1 MKILVTAASRHDAT
15 AEIATAIAAV
25 LRGRGHQV
33 EEMAPDNVHDVSQYD
48 AVVIGSAVYVGRWLE
63 AARSLVARFATHLA
77 ERPVWLFSSG
87 PLGDPPK
94 PAEDPDV
101 SALIEATRAV
111 EHRVFTGKLDK
122 SSLGPVERT
131 VARAVRAPEGD
142 YRDWDAINEWAEN
155 IAEAVLDR

>member
-15 AEIATAIAAV
+15 AEIGTAIAAV
-25 LRGRGHQV
+25 LRGHGHQV
-33 EEMAPDNVHDVSQYD
+33 EEMAPENVEDVGQYD
-48 AVVIGSAVYVGRWLE
+48 AVVMGSAVYVGRWLE
-63 AARSLVARFATHLA
+63 PSRSLVDRHATQLA

-94 PAEDPDV
+94 PADDPDV
-101 SALIEATRAV
+101 SALVEATRAV

-122 SSLGPVERT
+122 SSLGPLERT

-142 YRDWDAINEWAEN
+142 YRDWDAIKDWAEK
-155 IAEAVLDR
+155 IAASLS

>member
-1 MKILVTAASRHDAT
+1 MKILVTVASRHDAT
-15 AEIATAIAAV
+15 AEIGAAIASG
-25 LRGRGHQV
+25 LRGRGHEV
-33 EEMAPDNVHDVSQYD
+33 EQMAPEDVGDVAQYD

-63 AARSLVARFATHLA
+63 PARSLVDRYAAQLA

-101 SALIEATRAV
+101 SALVEATRAV
-111 EHRVFTGKLDK
+111 EHHVFTGKLDK
-122 SSLGPVERT
+122 SALGPLERT

-142 YRDWDAINEWAEN
+142 YRDWDAINEWAEK
-155 IAEAVLDR
+155 IAASLP